1 MMVRRKIPDAPFTF
15 ADAAALGIRRHELDA
30 MVANGEV
37 RRVLT
42 GVYQRADIP
51 DTVEN
56 RALAAAKVV
65 SPHAVI
71 TDRTAAWIHGVDTL
85 EYHELEILPPLEVFV
100 LRGHSRVTRRGCEG
114 GRRDLAPR
122 DICVIAG
129 VKLTTPL
136 RTALD
141 LGCRLPRRDA
151 LAALDGFMRVCG
163 VTREQMLAELPRYF
177 RRRGVVQ
184 LRQLV
189 PLADPRAES
198 PGESWVRISI
208 VDAGLPAPEPQCSVH
223 DEYGEPVFRLDLAYP
238 LSKVSIEYDG
248 REYHQSLQ
256 RREHDRLRREWLEQR
271 GWTVIVVCKDDFTPE
286 ALASW
291 LGELRTGLRVRT

>member
-1 MMVRRKIPDAPFTF
+1 
-15 ADAAALGIRRHELDA
+15 
-30 MVANGEV
+30 
-37 RRVLT
+37 
-42 GVYQRADIP
+42 
-51 DTVEN
+51 
-56 RALAAAKVV
+56 
-65 SPHAVI
+65 
-71 TDRTAAWIHGVDTL
+71 
-85 EYHELEILPPLEVFV
+85 
-100 LRGHSRVTRRGCEG
+100 
-114 GRRDLAPR
+114 
-122 DICVIAG
+122 
-129 VKLTTPL
+129 
-136 RTALD
+136 
-141 LGCRLPRRDA
+141 
-151 LAALDGFMRVCG
+151 VCG